1 VGVFLG
7 EKSRADFINSSLYR
21 GGEGMFPLPLA
32 GPEELIVDRL
42 EKAPDIEISDH
53 PVFAVFAGERNS
65 FLSAVTINRYFAAEK
80 GWSPTPDSGTTVIA
94 RLRNKAPLVVEH
106 KYGDG
111 RVVAFL
117 TKASPLETSLGSW
130 NNWARGNPS
139 FVVAMLELQSYLAAS
154 RGADATRLVGVPL
167 SVPVDGTQ
175 FTPQVRFVLP
185 RELGGAS
192 LSVDAASA
200 TEKSAAEKSDAA
212 KPAAEQVAVLN
223 ETDASGI
230 YEARLTRLDGTELV
244 ERFALNVVPDEGDL
258 KKLSSEALAARLE
271 GVRYEYHEAQD
282 INYNPQQLAGFNLAE
297 SLLFVLLAILLAE
310 QVLAYAC
317 SYHPRGVGGRA

>member
-1 VGVFLG
+1 
-7 EKSRADFINSSLYR
+7 
-21 GGEGMFPLPLA
+21 
-32 GPEELIVDRL
+32 
-42 EKAPDIEISDH
+42 
-53 PVFAVFAGERNS
+53 
-65 FLSAVTINRYFAAEK
+65 
-80 GWSPTPDSGTTVIA
+80 
-94 RLRNKAPLVVEH
+94 
-106 KYGDG
+106 
-111 RVVAFL
+111 VVAFL
-117 TKASPLETSLGSW
+117 TKASPLETTLGSW

-167 SVPVDGTQ
+167 SVPVDGKQ
-175 FTPQVRFVLP
+175 FNTQVRFVLP

-200 TEKSAAEKSDAA
+200 ADKPAAQKSDAEKPLTGEA
-212 KPAAEQVAVLN
+212 KAAAEQVAILN

-297 SLLFVLLAILLAE
+297 SLLFVLLAILLGE

-317 SYHPRGVGGRA
+317 SYHPRTVGGRA